1 MLQARK
7 DLVHYWCI
15 LLRQK
20 VMLIFWI
27 SFLFGKA
34 YFQVMNWNGT
44 INWSIQI
51 CFLVGMQLQ
60 KYIDIYLIAS
70 CRYLFLLL
78 ILACLYYFVCLFMKC
93 TCSICDSRPYRGSGA
108 APTVKFYS
116 SDGVREVVVQICI
129 GWIND
134 DVGGD
139 CVSTSCCVSRC
150 NCFP

>member
-44 INWSIQI
+44 TASHLVNELQVISVLFVAY
-51 CFLVGMQLQ
+51 CFLHTFV
-60 KYIDIYLIAS
+60 
-70 CRYLFLLL
+70 LL
-78 ILACLYYFVCLFMKC
+78 
-93 TCSICDSRPYRGSGA
+93 
-108 APTVKFYS
+108 
-116 SDGVREVVVQICI
+116 
-129 GWIND
+129 
-134 DVGGD
+134 
-139 CVSTSCCVSRC
+139 
-150 NCFP
+150 

>member
-51 CFLVGMQLQ
+51 CFLVGTQLQ

-78 ILACLYYFVCLFMKC
+78 ILACLYYLCVCL
-93 TCSICDSRPYRGSGA
+93 
-108 APTVKFYS
+108 
-116 SDGVREVVVQICI
+116 
-129 GWIND
+129 
-134 DVGGD
+134 
-139 CVSTSCCVSRC
+139 
-150 NCFP
+150 